1 MSPVAAP
8 PKELKLIVDAKI
20 APDQLAQIVGRS
32 ERTARRWLA
41 GETEPRGEARRQ
53 LTEISNVL
61 EEFSKAFPGGEA
73 GAWLVRR
80 DPELD
85 YHTPAELIE
94 QGRAR
99 EVVGLL
105 VALGEGVYL

>member
-1 MSPVAAP
+1 MSAVAAASN
-8 PKELKLIVDAKI
+8 ELKAVVDAKI
-20 APDQLAQIVGRS
+20 PPDQLARIVGRS

-41 GETEPRGEARRQ
+41 GETEPRGEGRRQ

-61 EEFSKAFPGGEA
+61 EEFSKAFPAGEP
-73 GAWLVRR
+73 GSWLERR

-85 YHTPAELIE
+85 YHTPAELIQ

-99 EVVGLL
+99 EVIGLL

>member
-1 MSPVAAP
+1 MAPVAAP
-8 PKELKLIVDAKI
+8 SKELKSIVKAGI
-20 APDQLAQIVGRS
+20 APDQLARIVGRS

-41 GETEPRGEARRQ
+41 GETEPRGAVRRQ
-53 LTEISNVL
+53 LAELTGVL
-61 EEFSKAFPGGEA
+61 EEFSRAFPGGEP
-73 GAWLVRR
+73 GAWLERR
-80 DPELD
+80 DPELE

-99 EVVGLL
+99 EVIGLL